1 MSLEPCLNCNSCCPP
16 KCPCRSLSQ
25 PPHQVSP
32 CSACAEGNG
41 LDSEAMKMNPG
52 VPPYMVYH
60 IPMMYGGFG
69 DYSYNPHWVCSIPVM
84 PSPATVEEG
93 KQTPL
98 MPGTDGYQQM
108 VAVGGW
114 GQGNLRAETEGK
126 MAHLSTTITHGAGAV
141 VDPIT
146 KGGTTMLHISTQIIM
161 ATTFMHVIENLDLSR
176 LVKDTHWQW
185 VAVTDSRAVHPAGLG
200 HEATEGHR
208 SFCRK
213 RVAVRSS
220 TGAQRRNVVWGR
232 ERECAKVTPLS
243 TSPGNITCNTL
254 SSQPHLTAISHQL
267 LPCI

>member
-1 MSLEPCLNCNSCCPP
+1 MGISRWWLLGAGDRGKWVICLPSRCSAHLLQRKVILLCCESR
-16 KCPCRSLSQ
+16 RSL
-25 PPHQVSP
+25 
-32 CSACAEGNG
+32 
-41 LDSEAMKMNPG
+41 
-52 VPPYMVYH
+52 
-60 IPMMYGGFG
+60 F
-69 DYSYNPHWVCSIPVM
+69 
-84 PSPATVEEG
+84 
-93 KQTPL
+93 
-98 MPGTDGYQQM
+98 
-108 VAVGGW
+108 
-114 GQGNLRAETEGK
+114 NLRAETEGK

-161 ATTFMHVIENLDLSR
+161 ATTFMHVIENLDLSG

-232 ERECAKVTPLS
+232 ERERVCAKVTPLS

>member
-1 MSLEPCLNCNSCCPP
+1 
-16 KCPCRSLSQ
+16 
-25 PPHQVSP
+25 
-32 CSACAEGNG
+32 
-41 LDSEAMKMNPG
+41 MKINPG

-60 IPMMYGGFG
+60 MPMMYGGFG
-69 DYSYNPHWVCSIPVM
+69 DYSYNPHWGCSIPVM

-146 KGGTTMLHISTQIIM
+146 KGDTTMLHISTQIIM
-161 ATTFMHVIENLDLSR
+161 ATTFMHVIENLDLSG

-185 VAVTDSRAVHPAGLG
+185 VAVRL
-200 HEATEGHR
+200 
-208 SFCRK
+208 K
-213 RVAVRSS
+213 SS
-220 TGAQRRNVVWGR
+220 TSCRTG
-232 ERECAKVTPLS
+232 P
-243 TSPGNITCNTL
+243 
-254 SSQPHLTAISHQL
+254 
-267 LPCI
+267 